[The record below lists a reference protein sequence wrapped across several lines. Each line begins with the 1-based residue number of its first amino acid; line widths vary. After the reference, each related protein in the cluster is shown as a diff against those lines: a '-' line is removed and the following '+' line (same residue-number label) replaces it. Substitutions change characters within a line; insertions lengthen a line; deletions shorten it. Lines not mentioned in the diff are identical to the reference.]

1 MALPQLQAKHQ
12 KRIAEEVEF
21 KYLNDDIALYNQ
33 EKDQKTVSLNEK
45 ERLAKKDSE
54 TARELK
60 RLNERLVRL
69 KLPPVKSVDD
79 APEVLEK
86 LDPLLEE
93 TVLITEDLV
102 MSSKIAKK

>member
-1 MALPQLQAKHQ
+1 M
-12 KRIAEEVEF
+12 
-21 KYLNDDIALYNQ
+21 
-33 EKDQKTVSLNEK
+33 SLNEK

-60 RLNERLVRL
+60 RLNERLARL
-69 KLPPVKSVDD
+69 KLPAVKTVED

-93 TVLITEDLV
+93 TVLITQDLV